1 MADWTSRAGQGWWR
15 GPAGVRAGWR
25 GLAYLLIALV
35 LVAVEIAGLAW
46 LKPPWVRPTALLTP
60 RIILLNEVLLLV
72 PIYLA
77 SLAMA
82 RAEGREVA
90 AFGLR
95 QPRPVRALAG
105 GLAAGIA
112 VLSLLI
118 GLLWGGGL
126 ARISLQGLGLV
137 ASLASL
143 AAWLVVSLLVGV
155 TEELGFRGYPLVALA
170 RGIGFWPAALLTS
183 LVFALL
189 HVSNGGESVTGILN
203 VFGAGM
209 ILCLARQRTGGLWW
223 PIGFHTGWDF
233 AQNVIFGTHDSGQ
246 GCAGALLSTLPV
258 GPAWLSGGLT
268 GPEGSVIGLGVE
280 LAVALTIL
288 RLLPARRDDFDMDQR
303 GPSG

>member
-1 MADWTSRAGQGWWR
+1 MGWMSRAGRGWLR
-15 GPAGVRAGWR
+15 GAAGVRAGWR

-35 LVAVEIAGLAW
+35 LVAVEIAALAW
-46 LKPPWVRPTALLTP
+46 LKPPWVRPTALLSP
-60 RIILLNEVLLLV
+60 RIVLLNEALLLV

-77 SLAMA
+77 SQAMA
-82 RAEGREVA
+82 WAEGQDVV

-95 QPRPVRALAG
+95 QKRPVRALAW

-118 GLLWGGGL
+118 ALLWGGGL
-126 ARISLQGLGLV
+126 ARISLQGLGLGV
-137 ASLASL
+137 AVASL
-143 AAWLVVSLLVGV
+143 AAWFGVSLLVGF

-170 RGIGFWPAALLTS
+170 RGTGFWPAALITS

-189 HVSNGGESVTGILN
+189 HISNGHESVLGIVN

-246 GCAGALLSTLPV
+246 GCAGALLSTLPA

-280 LAVALTIL
+280 LFVAAAIL
-288 RLLPARRDDFDMDQR
+288 ICPSPARNDFDMDQR
-303 GPSG
+303 GPTG